1 MDEELLNCNHCG
13 GTGTCR
19 AAGES
24 RSCDECRAM
33 AAGRAV
39 VDNSALTLVTCSRCD
54 GLGKRDLNHEQTRYS
69 FQLQKLVSRPEPKVS
84 TQGRSITEEDLEQ
97 LKLVSDYI
105 KFHMGLYLATPP
117 VLVILAEG
125 LGVTNSGWW
134 VGSLL
139 LMILVY
145 AVSGAHAGLFMGKF
159 INHPWR
165 REPEQLKSIRDAAA
179 YTKCRR
185 FFHHWLYWG
194 GLAIGLTGLLI
205 PVVEKWV

>member
-1 MDEELLNCNHCG
+1 
-13 GTGTCR
+13 
-19 AAGES
+19 
-24 RSCDECRAM
+24 
-33 AAGRAV
+33 
-39 VDNSALTLVTCSRCD
+39 VTCSRCD

-69 FQLQKLVSRPEPKVS
+69 FQLQKLVSSPEPKVS

-139 LMILVY
+139 NDPRLCCIRRPCRVVY
-145 AVSGAHAGLFMGKF
+145 GK
-159 INHPWR
+159 IYKPPL
-165 REPEQLKSIRDAAA
+165 EA
-179 YTKCRR
+179 
-185 FFHHWLYWG
+185 
-194 GLAIGLTGLLI
+194 
-205 PVVEKWV
+205 